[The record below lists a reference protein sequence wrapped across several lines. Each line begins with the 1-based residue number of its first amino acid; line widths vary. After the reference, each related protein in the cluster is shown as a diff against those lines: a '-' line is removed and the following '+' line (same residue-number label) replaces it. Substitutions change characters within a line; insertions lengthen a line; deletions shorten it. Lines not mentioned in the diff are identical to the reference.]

1 MTISFILNGDD
12 VSVGI
17 RSGDRLADVLRG
29 HFGLLG
35 VAVDCR
41 RGVCGRCLVFLDG
54 SLVPSCLL
62 PAFKARGREVVT
74 IEGFSQTDEY
84 ADVSQGFF
92 LAGVETCGFCETGKI
107 LVASALLDH
116 SSRPSEEEILAAM
129 ASVSCRCTDPDLLVK
144 GVQMASELRARRLY
158 HRARQ

>member
-1 MTISFILNGDD
+1 MTISFILNGED

-54 SLVPSCLL
+54 ALVPSCLV
-62 PAFKARGREVVT
+62 PAFRARGKEVIT
-74 IEGFSQTDEY
+74 IEGFAQTEDY
-84 ADVSQGFF
+84 ADLVEGFKE
-92 LAGVETCGFCETGKI
+92 AGVETCGFCETGK
-107 LVASALLDH
+107 LLAAAALLERH
-116 SSRPSEEEILAAM
+116 SRPNGEEVLAAM
-129 ASVSCRCTDPDLLVK
+129 ASVSCRCTDPEALVK
-144 GVQMASELRARRLY
+144 GVQAAAELRARRLY

>member
-29 HFGLLG
+29 YFGLLG

-84 ADVSQGFF
+84 NDVTQGFS

-116 SSRPSEEEILAAM
+116 SSRPSEEEILTAM

-144 GVQMASELRARRLY
+144 GVQMACELRAGRLY